1 MPDGVATSSRPTR
14 FLHSAIAASAFATRS
29 ALYKGPGDWLQAA
42 RPRRKASPSA
52 RERMSRRSSHER
64 VLESPR
70 GQRARGLGQFLAGHL
85 VARQVRNHPGC
96 WPRRPASHGNSNSVA
111 GLVTVVSALQSCL
124 TAMSLK
130 RAIDREW
137 ARKAPAASAPVSSPA
152 NGNGHAADGAAT
164 TESQTQV
171 GRRLSDFILAEGL
184 ISPDQ
189 FTLVLAEQKKTND
202 KLANIVVRLGLLS
215 EEQMMHAQSLHYR
228 IPSVKFP
235 ESVPAEI
242 LRLVPGAIARKH
254 EVLPIGRSAGALTL
268 AMVDPTNLSA
278 VDDVAFRTGMRVFPV
293 LCLPSVL
300 RAAIE
305 TSYDHA
311 RKGLASALSDAEAE
325 VAPEELHEGI
335 NLNELRA
342 SADQVPVVRLVNMI
356 LLEGIQRG
364 ASDIHLEPEE
374 KTLHVR
380 YRVDGLL
387 QDVMT
392 PAKKLEPAIVSR
404 LKIMANLDIAERR
417 LPQDG
422 RIKFREA
429 SREIDF
435 RVSIIP
441 ALFGES
447 VVLRILDKSALQL
460 DMAQLG
466 FDPRGLEEFQK
477 AIKSPHGM
485 IVVTGPTG
493 SGKTTTLYSALSAV
507 NSPDIH
513 VLTLEDPV
521 EYNLHRVN
529 QDQVNDEIGL
539 TFAAALRSFLRHDPD
554 VILVGE
560 MRDQET
566 ASIANRAALTGHL
579 VLSTLHTN
587 DAASTVARLLDMGI
601 PPFLLA
607 SSLRLVVAQRLIRKV
622 CDECKRA
629 HEVDEATLVDYG
641 YVSRGVGQVTP
652 YKGRGCAA
660 CTHTGLKGRVA
671 IYEIMP
677 ITRELKDLV
686 AQGAPTAEIC
696 QIARDQGMLTLR
708 ESALEKLSTGVTTL
722 EEVLRVTSE

>member
-1 MPDGVATSSRPTR
+1 MPDGVATSARPTR

-96 WPRRPASHGNSNSVA
+96 WPRRHASHGNSNSVA
-111 GLVTVVSALQSCL
+111 GLVTLVSALQSCL

-189 FTLVLAEQKKTND
+189 VALVLAEQKKTNE
-202 KLANIVVRLGLLS
+202 KLANIVVRLGLMS

-254 EVLPIGRSAGALTL
+254 DDLPG
-268 AMVDPTNLSA
+268 
-278 VDDVAFRTGMRVFPV
+278 
-293 LCLPSVL
+293 
-300 RAAIE
+300 
-305 TSYDHA
+305 
-311 RKGLASALSDAEAE
+311 GL
-325 VAPEELHEGI
+325 

-364 ASDIHLEPEE
+364 ASDIHLEPDE

-380 YRVDGLL
+380 YRVDGML

-422 RIKFREA
+422 RIKFRDV

-447 VVLRILDKSALQL
+447 VVLRILDKSALHL
-460 DMAQLG
+460 DLARLG
-466 FDPRGLEEFQK
+466 FDP
-477 AIKSPHGM
+477 P
-485 IVVTGPTG
+485 
-493 SGKTTTLYSALSAV
+493 
-507 NSPDIH
+507 
-513 VLTLEDPV
+513 
-521 EYNLHRVN
+521 
-529 QDQVNDEIGL
+529 
-539 TFAAALRSFLRHDPD
+539 
-554 VILVGE
+554 
-560 MRDQET
+560 
-566 ASIANRAALTGHL
+566 
-579 VLSTLHTN
+579 
-587 DAASTVARLLDMGI
+587 
-601 PPFLLA
+601 
-607 SSLRLVVAQRLIRKV
+607 SLQ
-622 CDECKRA
+622 
-629 HEVDEATLVDYG
+629 
-641 YVSRGVGQVTP
+641 P
-652 YKGRGCAA
+652 
-660 CTHTGLKGRVA
+660 
-671 IYEIMP
+671 
-677 ITRELKDLV
+677 
-686 AQGAPTAEIC
+686 
-696 QIARDQGMLTLR
+696 
-708 ESALEKLSTGVTTL
+708 
-722 EEVLRVTSE
+722 

>member
-85 VARQVRNHPGC
+85 VARQARNHPGC
-96 WPRRPASHGNSNSVA
+96 WPRRHASHGNSNSVA
-111 GLVTVVSALQSCL
+111 GLVTLVSALQSCL

-137 ARKAPAASAPVSSPA
+137 ARKASAASAPVSSPA

-293 LCLPSVL
+293 ICLPSVL

-392 PAKKLEPAIVSR
+392 PAKKLGPAIVSR

-422 RIKFREA
+422 RIKFRDV

-460 DMAQLG
+460 DLARLG
-466 FDPRGLEEFQK
+466 FDPRGLEQFQK

-493 SGKTTTLYSALSAV
+493 SGKTTTLYSALAAV

-513 VLTLEDPV
+513 ILTLEDPV
-521 EYNLHRVN
+521 EYNLPRVN
-529 QDQVNDEIGL
+529 QVQVNDEIGL
-539 TFAAALRSFLRHDPD
+539 TFATALRSFLRHDPD

-566 ASIANRAALTGHL
+566 AQIAVRAALTGHL

-587 DAASTVARLLDMGI
+587 SAVESISRLRDMGV
-601 PPFLLA
+601 PSFLLS
-607 SSLRLVVAQRLIRKV
+607 SSLRLVVAQRLARKV
-622 CDECKRA
+622 CQECREPYEGNEEMLIQYGHTPLGGKPC
-629 HEVDEATLVDYG
+629 TL
-641 YVSRGVGQVTP
+641 
-652 YKGRGCAA
+652 YKGRGCHA
-660 CTHTGLKGRVA
+660 CHNTGMKGR
-671 IYEIMP
+671 
-677 ITRELKDLV
+677 
-686 AQGAPTAEIC
+686 
-696 QIARDQGMLTLR
+696 IALY
-708 ESALEKLSTGVTTL
+708 
-722 EEVLRVTSE
+722 EVLPVTPEIR

>member
-1 MPDGVATSSRPTR
+1 M
-14 FLHSAIAASAFATRS
+14 
-29 ALYKGPGDWLQAA
+29 
-42 RPRRKASPSA
+42 
-52 RERMSRRSSHER
+52 
-64 VLESPR
+64 
-70 GQRARGLGQFLAGHL
+70 ARGETPARL
-85 VARQVRNHPGC
+85 VPPLHRCGPSMN
-96 WPRRPASHGNSNSVA
+96 
-111 GLVTVVSALQSCL
+111 
-124 TAMSLK
+124 LK
-130 RAIDREW
+130 RATDHST
-137 ARKAPAASAPVSSPA
+137 RKAAGAAVAPAPT
-152 NGNGHAADGAAT
+152 NGNGHGGNGHASVPGASAYIGDGQ
-164 TESQTQV
+164 SQV
-171 GRRLSDFILAEGL
+171 GRRLSDFLLAEGL
-184 ISPDQ
+184 ITATQ
-189 FTLVLAEQKKTND
+189 FSTVLAAQKKTNE
-202 KLANIVVRLGLLS
+202 KLATLVVRLGLMT

-235 ESVPAEI
+235 DSIPAEI
-242 LRLVPGAIARKH
+242 LRMVPAAIARKH

-293 LCLPSVL
+293 ICLPSVL

-356 LLEGIQRG
+356 LLEGIQPG
-364 ASDIHLEPEE
+364 ASRIHLEPEE

-392 PAKKLEPAIVSR
+392 PAQKLEPAIVSR

-429 SREIDF
+429 AREIDF

-521 EYNLHRVN
+521 EY
-529 QDQVNDEIGL
+529 
-539 TFAAALRSFLRHDPD
+539 
-554 VILVGE
+554 
-560 MRDQET
+560 
-566 ASIANRAALTGHL
+566 
-579 VLSTLHTN
+579 
-587 DAASTVARLLDMGI
+587 
-601 PPFLLA
+601 
-607 SSLRLVVAQRLIRKV
+607 
-622 CDECKRA
+622 
-629 HEVDEATLVDYG
+629 
-641 YVSRGVGQVTP
+641 
-652 YKGRGCAA
+652 
-660 CTHTGLKGRVA
+660 
-671 IYEIMP
+671 
-677 ITRELKDLV
+677 
-686 AQGAPTAEIC
+686 
-696 QIARDQGMLTLR
+696 
-708 ESALEKLSTGVTTL
+708 
-722 EEVLRVTSE
+722 

>member
-64 VLESPR
+64 VVESPR

-96 WPRRPASHGNSNSVA
+96 WPRRHASHGNSNSVA
-111 GLVTVVSALQSCL
+111 GLVTLVSALQSCL
-124 TAMSLK
+124 RARSLK

-137 ARKAPAASAPVSSPA
+137 ARKAPAARAPVSPPA

-184 ISPDQ
+184 INPDQ
-189 FTLVLAEQKKTND
+189 FSLVLAEQKKTND

-254 EVLPIGRSAGALTL
+254 EVLRIGRSAGALTL

-293 LCLPSVL
+293 ICLPSLL

-305 TSYDHA
+305 SAYENTRA
-311 RKGLASALSDAEAE
+311 GLASALSEAEAD
-325 VAPEELHEGI
+325 VIPVEETHDSM
-335 NLNELRA
+335 NLSELRA
-342 SADQVPVVRLVNMI
+342 SADQVPVVRLVTMI
-356 LLEGIQRG
+356 LVEGIQRG

-374 KTLHVR
+374 KALHVR

-392 PAKKLEPAIVSR
+392 PAKRLEPAIVSR

-422 RIKFREA
+422 RIKFRDA

-447 VVLRILDKSALQL
+447 VVLRILDKSSLRL
-460 DMAQLG
+460 DLAQLG
-466 FDPRGLEEFQK
+466 FDAGSLEQFHK
-477 AIKSPHGM
+477 AIRSPHGM

-493 SGKTTTLYSALSAV
+493 SGKTTTLYSALSTV
-507 NSPDIH
+507 DTPDVHI
-513 VLTLEDPV
+513 LTLEDPV
-521 EYNLHRVN
+521 EYNLPRVN
-529 QDQVNDEIGL
+529 QVQVNDEIGL
-539 TFAAALRSFLRHDPD
+539 TFA
-554 VILVGE
+554 
-560 MRDQET
+560 T
-566 ASIANRAALTGHL
+566 
-579 VLSTLHTN
+579 
-587 DAASTVARLLDMGI
+587 
-601 PPFLLA
+601 
-607 SSLRLVVAQRLIRKV
+607 
-622 CDECKRA
+622 
-629 HEVDEATLVDYG
+629 
-641 YVSRGVGQVTP
+641 
-652 YKGRGCAA
+652 
-660 CTHTGLKGRVA
+660 
-671 IYEIMP
+671 
-677 ITRELKDLV
+677 
-686 AQGAPTAEIC
+686 
-696 QIARDQGMLTLR
+696 
-708 ESALEKLSTGVTTL
+708 
-722 EEVLRVTSE
+722 

>member
-1 MPDGVATSSRPTR
+1 M
-14 FLHSAIAASAFATRS
+14 
-29 ALYKGPGDWLQAA
+29 
-42 RPRRKASPSA
+42 
-52 RERMSRRSSHER
+52 
-64 VLESPR
+64 
-70 GQRARGLGQFLAGHL
+70 
-85 VARQVRNHPGC
+85 N
-96 WPRRPASHGNSNSVA
+96 
-111 GLVTVVSALQSCL
+111 
-124 TAMSLK
+124 LK

-137 ARKAPAASAPVSSPA
+137 PRKAPGSVPA
-152 NGNGHAADGAAT
+152 TTPPNGNGHPANGQANSAAT
-164 TESQTQV
+164 NGHNGNGHTPSAAPNGNTANGQTPSGGAGGDGQTQV

-184 ISPDQ
+184 INPDQ
-189 FTLVLAEQKKTND
+189 YAIVLAEQKKTNE
-202 KLANIVVRLGLLS
+202 KLATVVVRLGLMT

-235 ESVPAEI
+235 DSIPSEI
-242 LRLVPGAIARKH
+242 LRLVPAAIARKH

-278 VDDVAFRTGMRVFPV
+278 VDDVAFRTGMRIFPV
-293 LCLPSVL
+293 ICLPSLL

-305 TSYDHA
+305 TSYEHA
-311 RKGLASALSDAEAE
+311 KTGLTSALLDAEADINVVDE
-325 VAPEELHEGI
+325 SRDTM

-342 SADQVPVVRLVNMI
+342 SADQAPVVRLVNMI
-356 LLEGIQRG
+356 LLEGVQRG

-380 YRVDGLL
+380 LRVDGVL

-422 RIKFREA
+422 RIKLRDA

-447 VVLRILDKSALQL
+447 VVLRILDTSALQL
-460 DMAQLG
+460 DLAQLG
-466 FDPRGLEEFQK
+466 FEAQGLEQFHK
-477 AIKSPHGM
+477 AIRSSHGL

-513 VLTLEDPV
+513 ILTLEDPV
-521 EYNLHRVN
+521 EYNLPRVN
-529 QDQVNDEIGL
+529 QVQVNDEIGL
-539 TFAAALRSFLRHDPD
+539 SFATALRSFLRHDPD

-566 ASIANRAALTGHL
+566 AGIANRAALTGHL
-579 VLSTLHTN
+579 VLTTLHTN
-587 DAASTVARLLDMGI
+587 DAASTVARLLDMDI

-622 CDECKRA
+622 CEECKQPYD
-629 HEVDEATLVDYG
+629 VDEATLVTHG
-641 YVSRGVGQVTP
+641 LVARGLGRITL

-660 CTHTGLKGRVA
+660 CSQTGFKGRAA
-671 IYEIMP
+671 IYEVMP
-677 ITRELKDLV
+677 ITREMKELV
-686 AQGAPTAEIC
+686 LQSASPAEIC
-696 QIARDQGMLTLR
+696 KVARDQGMKTLR
-708 ESALEKLSTGVTTL
+708 ESALQKLIDGVTTL

>member
-1 MPDGVATSSRPTR
+1 M
-14 FLHSAIAASAFATRS
+14 
-29 ALYKGPGDWLQAA
+29 
-42 RPRRKASPSA
+42 
-52 RERMSRRSSHER
+52 
-64 VLESPR
+64 
-70 GQRARGLGQFLAGHL
+70 
-85 VARQVRNHPGC
+85 N
-96 WPRRPASHGNSNSVA
+96 
-111 GLVTVVSALQSCL
+111 
-124 TAMSLK
+124 LK
-130 RAIDREW
+130 RGIDREW
-137 ARKAPAASAPVSSPA
+137 ARKAPAADAPVSAPA
-152 NGNGHAADGAAT
+152 NGNGHGDAATRHANGAAANAAGNGQT
-164 TESQTQV
+164 GNGHAPNGRNGHGAGESPGQV
-171 GRRLSDFILAEGL
+171 GRRLSDFILGEGL
-184 ISPDQ
+184 INPEQ
-189 FTLVLAEQKKTND
+189 FSMVLAEQKKTND
-202 KLANIVVRLGLLS
+202 KLAGIVVRLGFMT

-235 ESVPAEI
+235 ESIAAEI

-293 LCLPSVL
+293 ICLPSVL

-447 VVLRILDKSALQL
+447 VVLRILDKSALKL
-460 DMAQLG
+460 DLAQLG
-466 FDPRGLEEFQK
+466 FDPRGLEQFQK

-507 NSPDIH
+507 NTPDIH

-521 EYNLHRVN
+521 EYNLPRVN
-529 QDQVNDEIGL
+529 QVQVNDEIGL
-539 TFAAALRSFLRHDPD
+539 TFSTALRSFLRHDPD

-560 MRDQET
+560 IRDQET
-566 ASIANRAALTGHL
+566 AGIANRAALTGHL
-579 VLSTLHTN
+579 VFTTLHTN

-607 SSLRLVVAQRLIRKV
+607 SSLRLIVAQRLIRKV
-622 CDECKRA
+622 CGECKRSY
-629 HEVDEATLVDYG
+629 EVDEATLAEHG
-641 YVSRGVGQVTP
+641 YVSRGVGKVTL
-652 YKGRGCAA
+652 YRARGCAA
-660 CTHTGLKGRVA
+660 CTHTGLKGRMA
-671 IYEIMP
+671 IYEILP
-677 ITRELKDLV
+677 ITREIKDCVLQ
-686 AQGAPTAEIC
+686 AAPPAEIC
-696 QIARDQGMLTLR
+696 KVAHDQGMKTLR
-708 ESALEKLSTGVTTL
+708 ESALEKLIAGLTTL